1 MRPCLSKVVSNMYPG
16 DLLAGECLRVTGNS
30 ICSLSEIHLKEYVAR
45 GTVIM
50 PKLVPNIETEL
61 VYDPTLLH
69 VLLERYNVRVPSP
82 NFRFTE
88 VLQHHLANPGY

>member
-1 MRPCLSKVVSNMYPG
+1 MIYWRENALE
-16 DLLAGECLRVTGNS
+16 LL
-30 ICSLSEIHLKEYVAR
+30 EIAFAVYQKFTLKNTSR